1 MNSKENIITLLKE
14 LEQEILALEEE
25 MNKQTD
31 NEAKETI
38 AEYTYAIKK
47 ESRKFE
53 MDMAAIQYKAND
65 HIGDYKKDTPFQGFS
80 LVHLT

>member
-47 ESRKFE
+47 GSRKME
-53 MDMAAIQYKAND
+53 MDMAAIQYKVND
-65 HIGDYKKDTPFQGFS
+65 HNGDYKKDVPFHGFS